1 LQSFLNNI
9 LKGIIIMAKKVLS
22 LILAFLMI
30 LPMAVACAE
39 TNVGDD
45 TTAPD
50 VATDAPS
57 GTDAATEPA
66 ETEIKSQTLPDDLD
80 FKGET
85 VTILSRDAAFVSDE
99 LWVDDQNGSM
109 VNDAIYKRNE
119 KVMQQLGVNLESIK
133 LEGGAYLVSTELR
146 NAASSGETYF
156 DIAANSTYSTIM
168 YTGENIFLDLTDCEY
183 LDLDAIYWS
192 QGYNDSVSIG
202 NSQYLATGAIALS
215 LYRLMFI
222 TFYNKDLLQAAQ
234 YENLYTVVDEGRWT
248 LDYQIQLSKD
258 LYKDADGS
266 GTVSEGD
273 TVGFAGSSI
282 SYIDP
287 YWSSC
292 DMPIL
297 TKDADNLLV
306 FSLDIEKMSNVVD
319 KLIVLFH
326 DSNAWVDTDT
336 TDDGK
341 QANMSN
347 LFASGVVGTTTMRL
361 GSVETEQLASMQD
374 EYGIIPMPKYDENQE
389 KYYTFLH
396 DQFTSV
402 GVPSVL
408 VSDKERV
415 QMIGAVLEAMAV
427 ESYKTV
433 VPTYYE
439 VALKGRYLEDSDS
452 WRMLDMIYE
461 NVKVDAGV
469 LYTKNLG
476 SIHQTPRDMI
486 DTGKNAITS
495 LLKAVN
501 RQIEKQF
508 LPKLL
513 NELLAL
519 E

>member
-1 LQSFLNNI
+1 
-9 LKGIIIMAKKVLS
+9 MAKKVLAF
-22 LILAFLMI
+22 ILAILMI
-30 LPMAVACAE
+30 IPMAVACAE
-39 TNVGDD
+39 TNDGTE
-45 TTAPD
+45 TTDPG
-50 VATDAPS
+50 VATLAPS
-57 GTDAATEPA
+57 DTDVVTDPV
-66 ETEIKSQTLPDDLD
+66 ETELKSATLPEDLD
-80 FKGET
+80 YKGET
-85 VTILSRDAAFVSDE
+85 VTILSRDSAFVSDE
-99 LWVDDQNGSM
+99 VWVEDQNGAM

-119 KVMQQLGVNLESIK
+119 KVMQTLGVELESIQ
-133 LEGGAYLVSTELR
+133 LTGDAYAVSTELR

-192 QGYNDSVSIG
+192 QGYNESASIG
-202 NSQYLATGAIALS
+202 NSQYLATGALALS

-222 TFYNKDLLQAAQ
+222 TFYNKTLLEAAQ
-234 YENLYTVVDEGRWT
+234 CENLYTVVDEGRWT

-273 TVGFAGSSI
+273 TVGFAGSSL

-297 TKDADNLLV
+297 AKDSDNLLV

-319 KLIVLFH
+319 KLIVLFNE
-326 DSNAWVDTDT
+326 SNAWFDTSSG
-336 TDDGK
+336 DDGK
-341 QANMSN
+341 QTAMSN
-347 LFASGVVGTTTMRL
+347 LFASGRVGTITMRL
-361 GSVETEQLASMQD
+361 GSVETEQLITMQD
-374 EYGIIPMPKYDENQE
+374 EYGIIPMPKYDEAQE

-396 DQFTSV
+396 DQFTSF
-402 GVPSVL
+402 GISSVL
-408 VSDKERV
+408 ASDPERV
-415 QMIGAVLEAMAV
+415 QMLGAVLEAMAL
-427 ESYKTV
+427 ENYKSV

-461 NVKVDAGV
+461 SVKVDAGV
-469 LYTKNLG
+469 LYTKNIE
-476 SIHQTPRDMI
+476 SVHQTPRDMVLNGRNTVASMMKKI
-486 DTGKNAITS
+486 STR
-495 LLKAVN
+495 V
-501 RQIEKQF
+501 EKVL

-513 NELLAL
+513 EDLLSL
-519 E
+519 DK

>member
-1 LQSFLNNI
+1 
-9 LKGIIIMAKKVLS
+9 MAKKALA
-22 LILAFLMI
+22 LILAILTI
-30 LPMAVACAE
+30 LPLAVACAE
-39 TNVGDD
+39 TNVGTDD
-45 TTAPD
+45 TTASPEAT
-50 VATDAPS
+50 VAPSATDAV
-57 GTDAATEPA
+57 TEPV
-66 ETEIKSQTLPDDLD
+66 ETELKSATLPDDLN

-99 LWVDDQNGSM
+99 MWVDDQNGAM

-119 KVMQQLGVNLESIK
+119 KVMQQLGVNIESIK
-133 LEGGAYLVSTELR
+133 LTGDAYLVSTELR

-168 YTGENIFLDLTDCEY
+168 YTSENIFLDLTECEY

-192 QGYNDSVSIG
+192 QGYNESASIG

-222 TFYNKDLLQAAQ
+222 TFYNKDLLEAAQ

-258 LYKDADGS
+258 LFKDTDGS

-273 TVGFAGSSI
+273 TVGFASSSL

-292 DMPIL
+292 DLPIL
-297 TKDADNLLV
+297 SKDADNLLV

-319 KLIVLFH
+319 KLIVLFNE
-326 DSNAWVDTDT
+326 SNAWFDTSSG
-336 TDDGK
+336 DDGK
-341 QANMSN
+341 QTAMSN
-347 LFASGVVGTTTMRL
+347 LFTSGTVGTATMRL
-361 GSVETEQLASMQD
+361 GSVETEQFVTMQD

-389 KYYTFLH
+389 NYHTFLH
-396 DQFTSV
+396 DQFTSI
-402 GVPSVL
+402 GIPSVI
-408 VSDKERV
+408 VNDKERV
-415 QMIGAVLEAMAV
+415 QMLGAVLEAMAL

-469 LYTKNLG
+469 LYTKNIE
-476 SIHQTPRDMI
+476 SVHQTPRDMVLNGRNTVASQMKKI
-486 DTGKNAITS
+486 STRVQKI
-495 LLKAVN
+495 L
-501 RQIEKQF
+501 

-513 NELLAL
+513 EDLMAL
-519 E
+519 EK

>member
-1 LQSFLNNI
+1 
-9 LKGIIIMAKKVLS
+9 MAKKALA
-22 LILAFLMI
+22 LILAILTI
-30 LPMAVACAE
+30 LPLAAACAE
-39 TNVGDD
+39 TNVGPDD
-45 TTAPD
+45 TTVSPE
-50 VATDAPS
+50 ATVAPS
-57 GTDAATEPA
+57 GTDAVTEPV
-66 ETEIKSQTLPDDLD
+66 ETELKSETLPDDLD

-119 KVMQQLGVNLESIK
+119 KVMQQLGVTLESIK
-133 LEGGAYLVSTELR
+133 LTGDAYLVSTELR

-168 YTGENIFLDLTDCEY
+168 YTSENIFLDLTKCEY

-192 QGYNDSVSIG
+192 QGYNESASIG

-222 TFYNKDLLQAAQ
+222 TFYNKNLLQAAQ

-248 LDYQIQLSKD
+248 LDYQIQLAKD

-273 TVGFAGSSI
+273 TVGFASSSL

-292 DMPIL
+292 DLTIL
-297 TKDADNLLV
+297 GKDADNLLV

-319 KLIVLFH
+319 KLIVLFNE
-326 DSNAWVDTDT
+326 SNAWFDTSSG
-336 TDDGK
+336 DDGK
-341 QANMSN
+341 QTAMSN
-347 LFASGVVGTTTMRL
+347 LFTSGTVGTATMRL
-361 GSVETEQLASMQD
+361 GSVETEQFVTMQD

-389 KYYTFLH
+389 NYHTFLH
-396 DQFTSV
+396 DQFTSI
-402 GVPSVL
+402 GITSVL
-408 VSDKERV
+408 AKDTERV
-415 QMIGAVLEAMAV
+415 QMLGAVLEAMAL
-427 ESYKTV
+427 ESYKSV

-469 LYTKNLG
+469 LYTKNIE
-476 SIHQTPRDMI
+476 SVHQAPRDMVLNGRNTVASMMKKI
-486 DTGKNAITS
+486 STRVQNV
-495 LLKAVN
+495 L
-501 RQIEKQF
+501 

-513 NELLAL
+513 DNLLAL
-519 E
+519 EK

>member
-1 LQSFLNNI
+1 
-9 LKGIIIMAKKVLS
+9 MTKKVLS
-22 LILAFLMI
+22 LILAVLLL
-30 LPMAVACAE
+30 LPMIVACAE
-39 TNVGDD
+39 TPNEGATTSADPAL
-45 TTAPD
+45 TTA
-50 VATDAPS
+50 APLGS
-57 GTDAATEPA
+57 EVPE
-66 ETEIKSQTLPDDLD
+66 ETELMSKTLPADLK
-80 FKGET
+80 FGGET
-85 VTILSRDAAFVSDE
+85 VTILSRDASFVSDE

-109 VNDAIYKRNE
+109 VNDEIYKRNA
-119 KVMQQLGVNLESIK
+119 KVMEQLDVTIESIK
-133 LEGGAYLVSTELR
+133 LSGDAYAVSTEVR
-146 NAASSGETYF
+146 NAASNGEAYF

-168 YTGENIFLDLTDCEY
+168 YTSENIFLDLTECEY

-192 QGYNDSVSIG
+192 QGYNESASIG
-202 NSQYLATGAIALS
+202 NSQYLATGALALS

-222 TFYNKDLLQAAQ
+222 TFYNKNLLEEAQ

-258 LYKDADGS
+258 LYRDADGS

-273 TVGFAGSSI
+273 TVGFASSTL

-292 DMPIL
+292 DIQII
-297 TKDADNLLV
+297 TKDADNYFV
-306 FSLDIEKMSNVVD
+306 YSLDSEKLSNTVD
-319 KLIVLFH
+319 KLIILFH
-326 DSNAWVDTDT
+326 QSNAWFDKSSG
-336 TDDGK
+336 DDGK
-341 QANMSN
+341 QTAMSD
-347 LFASGVVGTTTMRL
+347 LFATGNVGTVTLRL
-361 GSVETEQLASMQD
+361 GSVETTQFISMQD

-396 DQFTSV
+396 DQFTSI
-402 GVPSVL
+402 GIPSVHS
-408 VSDKERV
+408 SDEEKV
-415 QMIGAVLEAMAV
+415 QMLGAVLEAMAL
-427 ESYKTV
+427 ENYKSV
-433 VPTYYE
+433 VPAYYE
-439 VALKGRYLEDSDS
+439 VALKGRYLDDSDS

-486 DTGKNAITS
+486 DTGKNSITS
-495 LLKAVN
+495 LLKAIN

>member
-1 LQSFLNNI
+1 
-9 LKGIIIMAKKVLS
+9 MTKK
-22 LILAFLMI
+22 ILAFILACLMV
-30 LPMAVACAE
+30 LPMAVSCAE
-39 TNVGDD
+39 TNVGTDD
-45 TTAPD
+45 TTAPE
-50 VATDAPS
+50 ATIAPS
-57 GTDAATEPA
+57 GTDAVTEPV
-66 ETEIKSQTLPDDLD
+66 ETELKSATLPEDLD
-80 FKGET
+80 YKGET

-133 LEGGAYLVSTELR
+133 LTGDAYLVSTELR

-168 YTGENIFLDLTDCEY
+168 YTSENIFLDLTECEY

-192 QGYNDSVSIG
+192 QGYNESASIG

-222 TFYNKDLLQAAQ
+222 TFYNKNLLQAAQ

-273 TVGFAGSSI
+273 TVGFASSSL

-292 DMPIL
+292 DLTIL
-297 TKDADNLLV
+297 GKDADNLLV

-319 KLIVLFH
+319 KLIVLFNE
-326 DSNAWVDTDT
+326 SNAWFDTSSG
-336 TDDGK
+336 DDGK
-341 QANMSN
+341 QTAMSN
-347 LFASGVVGTTTMRL
+347 LFTSGTVGTATMRL
-361 GSVETEQLASMQD
+361 GSVETEQFVTMQD

-389 KYYTFLH
+389 NYHTFLH
-396 DQFTSV
+396 DQFTSI
-402 GVPSVL
+402 GITSVL
-408 VSDKERV
+408 TKDTERV
-415 QMIGAVLEAMAV
+415 QMLGAVLEAMAL
-427 ESYKTV
+427 ESYKSV

-476 SIHQTPRDMI
+476 SIHQSPRSMI
-486 DTGKNAITS
+486 EAGRNMVSSQIKAIS
-495 LLKAVN
+495 
-501 RQIEKQF
+501 RQIEKQL

-513 NELLAL
+513 DDLLVL

>member
-1 LQSFLNNI
+1 
-9 LKGIIIMAKKVLS
+9 MTKKALS
-22 LILAFLMI
+22 LILAVLMI

-39 TNVGDD
+39 TPAEGET
-45 TTAPD
+45 TTAGPT
-50 VATDAPS
+50 AITTTP
-57 GTDAATEPA
+57 AASEEIPE
-66 ETEIKSQTLPDDLD
+66 ETELTSKTLPADLK
-80 FKGET
+80 FNGET
-85 VTILSRDAAFVSDE
+85 VTILSRDASFVSDE
-99 LWVDDQNGSM
+99 LWVDDQNGAM

-119 KVMQQLGVNLESIK
+119 KVMEQLNVNFESIK
-133 LEGGAYLVSTELR
+133 LSGDAYLVSTELR
-146 NAASSGETYF
+146 NAASNGEAYF

-192 QGYNDSVSIG
+192 QGYNESASIG
-202 NSQYLATGAIALS
+202 NSQYLATGALALS

-222 TFYNKDLLQAAQ
+222 TFYNKDLLEEAQ
-234 YENLYTVVDEGRWT
+234 YENLYTVVDDGRWT
-248 LDYQIQLSKD
+248 IDYQIQLSKD
-258 LYKDADGS
+258 LYRDADGS

-273 TVGFAGSSI
+273 TVGFASSTL
-282 SYIDP
+282 SYLDP

-292 DMPIL
+292 DIQII
-297 TKDADNLLV
+297 TKDADNYLQY
-306 FSLDIEKMSNVVD
+306 SLDSEKLSNTVD

-326 DSNAWVDTDT
+326 QSNAWFDKSSG
-336 TDDGK
+336 DDGK
-341 QANMSN
+341 QTAMSN
-347 LFASGVVGTTTMRL
+347 LFATGNVGTVTLRL
-361 GSVETEQLASMQD
+361 GSVETEQFITMQD

-396 DQFTSV
+396 DQFTSI
-402 GVPSVL
+402 GIPSVHS
-408 VSDKERV
+408 SDEEKV
-415 QMIGAVLEAMAV
+415 QMLGAVLEALAL
-427 ESYKTV
+427 ENYKSV

-439 VALKGRYLEDSDS
+439 IALKGRYLEDGDS

-486 DTGKNAITS
+486 EAGRNTVSSRIKAI
-495 LLKAVN
+495 A

-513 NELLAL
+513 EDLTSL
-519 E
+519 EK

>member
-1 LQSFLNNI
+1 
-9 LKGIIIMAKKVLS
+9 MTKKVLS
-22 LILAFLMI
+22 LILAVLMI

-39 TNVGDD
+39 TPTEGETTTAGPTAI
-45 TTAPD
+45 TTAP
-50 VATDAPS
+50 
-57 GTDAATEPA
+57 AASEEIPE
-66 ETEIKSQTLPDDLD
+66 ETELTSKTLPADLK
-80 FKGET
+80 FNGET
-85 VTILSRDAAFVSDE
+85 VTILSRDASFVSDE
-99 LWVDDQNGSM
+99 LWVDDQNGAM

-119 KVMQQLGVNLESIK
+119 KVMEQLNVNFESIK
-133 LEGGAYLVSTELR
+133 LSGDAYLVSTELR
-146 NAASSGETYF
+146 NAASNGEAYF

-192 QGYNDSVSIG
+192 QGYNESASIG
-202 NSQYLATGAIALS
+202 NSQYLATGALALS

-222 TFYNKDLLQAAQ
+222 TFYNKDLLEEAQ
-234 YENLYTVVDEGRWT
+234 YENLYTVVDDGRWT
-248 LDYQIQLSKD
+248 IDYQIQLSKD
-258 LYKDADGS
+258 LYRDADGS

-273 TVGFAGSSI
+273 TVGFASSTL
-282 SYIDP
+282 SYLDP

-292 DMPIL
+292 DIQII
-297 TKDADNLLV
+297 TKDADNYLQY
-306 FSLDIEKMSNVVD
+306 SLDSEKLSNTVD

-326 DSNAWVDTDT
+326 QSNAWFDKSSG
-336 TDDGK
+336 DDGK
-341 QANMSN
+341 QTAMSN
-347 LFASGVVGTTTMRL
+347 LFATGNVGTVTLRL
-361 GSVETEQLASMQD
+361 GSVETEQFVTMQD

-396 DQFTSV
+396 DQFTSI
-402 GVPSVL
+402 GIPSVH
-408 VSDKERV
+408 SNDEEKV
-415 QMIGAVLEAMAV
+415 QMLGAVLEALAL
-427 ESYKTV
+427 ENYKSV

-486 DTGKNAITS
+486 EAGRNTVSSRIKAI
-495 LLKAVN
+495 A

-508 LPKLL
+508 LPRLL
-513 NELLAL
+513 EDLTTLGN
-519 E
+519 